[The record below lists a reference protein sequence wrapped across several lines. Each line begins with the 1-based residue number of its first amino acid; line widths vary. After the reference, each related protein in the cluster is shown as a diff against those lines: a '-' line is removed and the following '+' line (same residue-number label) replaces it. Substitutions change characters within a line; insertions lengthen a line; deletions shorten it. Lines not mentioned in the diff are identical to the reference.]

1 MANYIPGT
9 YEGAARGY
17 RGKLVVNVTVT
28 EDKIS
33 DIQIVKHK
41 EVRGLAWDLPTS
53 PIEVIPPQIIEFQSL
68 NIPLVN
74 GADLTSQAILD
85 AVASA
90 LKEAGATDEDIE
102 ALKNVPYPLVKE
114 AKDEILNVD
123 IAVFGAGAGGLA
135 AAIEAKEAG
144 KNVVLI
150 EKQGITGGS
159 TARSGGKLLGC
170 GTKWQKKQE
179 FTIL

>member
-102 ALKNVPYPLVKE
+102 ALKMFH
-114 AKDEILNVD
+114 IL
-123 IAVFGAGAGGLA
+123 
-135 AAIEAKEAG
+135 
-144 KNVVLI
+144 
-150 EKQGITGGS
+150 
-159 TARSGGKLLGC
+159 
-170 GTKWQKKQE
+170 
-179 FTIL
+179 

>member
-135 AAIEAKEAG
+135 ATIEAKEAG

-150 EKQGITGGS
+150 EK
-159 TARSGGKLLGC
+159 
-170 GTKWQKKQE
+170 
-179 FTIL
+179 